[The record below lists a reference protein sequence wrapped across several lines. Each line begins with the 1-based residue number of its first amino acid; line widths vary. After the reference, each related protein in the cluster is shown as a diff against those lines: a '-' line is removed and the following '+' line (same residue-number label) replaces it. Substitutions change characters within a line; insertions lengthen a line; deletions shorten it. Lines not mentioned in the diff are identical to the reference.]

1 LRVLRRIRAVA
12 SAPPPKISTIAVN
25 AQRRSVTTSGLTDAS
40 LSVFALVGR
49 TARPG
54 VVGFVLGGGVVV
66 GGVVVAGSTGDT
78 AARSAT
84 LVGGAGVSGG
94 GGGGTEWVVGG
105 GDVGGRVGVVGGGG
119 LVGGGGGG
127 GGLLG
132 SPSPMVMH
140 RIDSRQIRKSGAVTC
155 SLRSETG
162 SFGAAT
168 ASGDAARNRTGTA
181 VATVPIL
188 VKIRE
193 QFPELFPTS
202 PHSPEFIGLADN
214 DHTVDRD
221 LILRQKGAR

>member
-1 LRVLRRIRAVA
+1 M
-12 SAPPPKISTIAVN
+12 
-25 AQRRSVTTSGLTDAS
+25 
-40 LSVFALVGR
+40 FALVGSA
-49 TARPG
+49 TRPG
-54 VVGFVLGGGVVV
+54 VAGFAPGGGAVGGDVVGAVVV
-66 GGVVVAGSTGDT
+66 GVRTGTAGGT

-84 LVGGAGVSGG
+84 LVGGAGVTGG
-94 GGGGTEWVVGG
+94 DGGGTERVVVG

-119 LVGGGGGG
+119 GGLVGGGGGGG

-140 RIDSRQIRKSGAVTC
+140 RIGSRQIRKSGAVTC
-155 SLRSETG
+155 SLRGETG
-162 SFGAAT
+162 SFGAAA
-168 ASGDAARNRTGTA
+168 ASGDAARNSTGTA